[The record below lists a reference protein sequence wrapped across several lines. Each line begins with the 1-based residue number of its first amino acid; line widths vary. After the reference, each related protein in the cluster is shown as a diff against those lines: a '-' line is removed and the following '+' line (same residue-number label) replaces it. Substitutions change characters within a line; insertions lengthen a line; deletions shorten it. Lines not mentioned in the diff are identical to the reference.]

1 MGVARYCTC
10 TVIIYYLF
18 RYSTVLRSV
27 RVQYGNVRVQVPVL
41 HLFYVL
47 YISCTCTCAVFILS
61 AGLYGTAL
69 IRYGMGIFGLKN
81 HIWRLPKL
89 FWAPKKLYVSGPR
102 AKTAPSF

>member
-1 MGVARYCTC
+1 MGVVRYCTC

-18 RYSTVLRSV
+18 RYSTVSRSV
-27 RVQYGNVRVQVPVL
+27 RVQCGNVRVQVPVL

-69 IRYGMGIFGLKN
+69 MRYGMGIFGLKTTFGGFQ
-81 HIWRLPKL
+81 KL
-89 FWAPKKLYVSGPR
+89 CVSGPR